1 MADDE
6 DYKASQADKVESEQ
20 PECSSNNTG
29 VWRIPTITG
38 VSNAASECGLGDSDD
53 EDEHHHRDKFRG
65 ERSEYYSRSVKD
77 WVDSTQRNTHAK
89 WTNRRA
95 ISLRCKTQG
104 SNNRESGRANSE
116 DELEYSSISS
126 RDSFD
131 EAQYCNKPNSPGQ
144 TSHHSNTKDA
154 AIVNGDDH
162 LEYSSISSKESLHDD
177 DEPSKTDDNKADETT
192 NLSGTITKNN
202 LPTESN
208 VGLANDDDQ
217 LEYSSIS
224 SRESLHDEDD
234 NDKCSDLDDLADP
247 PTPAASAGS
256 SATGPAKDSEIPKE
270 YTVIDVDAL
279 EYSSI
284 SSKESLDD
292 NDGDDDDDG
301 QSNISDDLLPG
312 HDLINSPDHLSE
324 AHQDSEEHETPEPKI
339 TAQECIKDDND
350 DKLEDLS
357 SSSGDCIDEVQSIGE
372 DWNDQL
378 SCSPDTITTHTHK
391 TKDGC
396 KLSPDVQ
403 QENHRP
409 FELID
414 NDQERNLSDI
424 DEQMECIDEVNSSSE
439 EEWPE
444 HHPSPGHTIPLHQ
457 DKECTENK
465 SDNVSSTEHHSQK
478 ETKQQEASVEKD
490 KEYPKEDNIAKAW
503 MVVNGQTS
511 RIKIDFNKYKFN
523 IISAISLRHHVLL
536 QVKIAYTCQPCL
548 KTGAFA
554 LEMAQDSM
562 WNFNRAIQRWEAI
575 LCQGGVRRHS
585 SENSR
590 ESRKGDQRKSRT
602 DRLTHRS
609 GHSTKATLER
619 GNSSSKDFKS
629 RQHPS
634 EVVDHERE
642 SSLISGQRS
651 KNYHPET
658 NNISKAWVVI
668 NGRKSEII
676 TINKTKAVITAALK
690 YRHHILLQVQLSM
703 SAPRLDLGAF
713 ITKVARKAKWKYL
726 SHNNMFEASVGR
738 EGRSQLE
745 RNTEDKQSTKQTRL
759 GNDEPKQSTMLTFKA
774 FMEQCDDSI
783 TEVEALRKYCDYKH
797 KFETQQLKG
806 DLNTNDD
813 EEWMV
818 LEEWRDDLKDGDEEN
833 GTTVDDKG
841 VRVPSPENLPDHDH
855 SSSAHTT
862 ETERTKDTV
871 AASPPPQEPQ
881 TTLPRPDTNSNTKP
895 DVSTTHS
902 PVHSTSPQPKDQATD
917 TPPVTPPSQ
926 PGRDIRPLRTR
937 KPPQRYS

>member
-6 DYKASQADKVESEQ
+6 DYKASQADEVKGEQ

-29 VWRIPTITG
+29 IQRIPTITG

-89 WTNRRA
+89 WTNRLI
-95 ISLRCKTQG
+95 ISLKSKTQG
-104 SNNRESGRANSE
+104 SNNRESGRANNE

-131 EAQYCNKPNSPGQ
+131 EEEYCNKPNSPGQ

-177 DEPSKTDDNKADETT
+177 DDEPSKSDDNKADETT
-192 NLSGTITKNN
+192 NLPGTISKNN

-208 VGLANDDDQ
+208 VGVANDDDQ

-234 NDKCSDLDDLADP
+234 KDKCSDLDDLADP

-256 SATGPAKDSEIPKE
+256 SATGPPKDSEIPKE

-284 SSKESLDD
+284 SSKESLDDNDADDD

-324 AHQDSEEHETPEPKI
+324 AHQDSEEHETPEPKV

-350 DKLEDLS
+350 DRLEDLS

-391 TKDGC
+391 TKE
-396 KLSPDVQ
+396 Q
-403 QENHRP
+403 
-409 FELID
+409 
-414 NDQERNLSDI
+414 NLSDI

-444 HHPSPGHTIPLHQ
+444 HYPSP

-465 SDNVSSTEHHSQK
+465 SDNVTSTEHHIQK
-478 ETKQQEASVEKD
+478 ETRQQEASVEKD

-523 IISAISLRHHVLL
+523 IISAISLHHHVLL
-536 QVKIAYTCQPCL
+536 QVKIAYTYQPCL

-554 LEMAQDSM
+554 IEMAQDST

-609 GHSTKATLER
+609 IHSTKATLER
-619 GNSSSKDFKS
+619 GNSSSINFKS
-629 RQHPS
+629 RQHPN
-634 EVVDHERE
+634 EAVDHERE

-658 NNISKAWVVI
+658 NNIFKAWVVI

-676 TINKTKAVITAALK
+676 TINKTKAVVAAALK
-690 YRHHILLQVQLSM
+690 YRHHILLQVQLSV

-726 SHNNMFEASVGR
+726 SQYNMFEASVGR
-738 EGRSQLE
+738 EVRSQLE
-745 RNTEDKQSTKQTRL
+745 RNTEDKQSRL

-833 GTTVDDKG
+833 GTSVDDKV

-871 AASPPPQEPQ
+871 AASPLPQEPQ
-881 TTLPRPDTNSNTKP
+881 TTPPRPDTNSNTRP

-902 PVHSTSPQPKDQATD
+902 PVHSTSPQPKDQATV
-917 TPPVTPPSQ
+917 TPSVTPPSQ